1 MGRKWVDPDD
11 ISEAREKQVE
21 EKARVESGRG
31 GSGMVGS
38 VGVGS
43 VGGVSV
49 GAGWPVPGEVAEIE
63 SIHDFDTLV
72 QSAGKG

>member
-11 ISEAREKQVE
+11 LPEAPEKQVE
-21 EKARVESGRG
+21 EKARVVSGSG
-31 GSGMVGS
+31 GSVMVGS

-43 VGGVSV
+43 EGG
-49 GAGWPVPGEVAEIE
+49 GWGVPGEVAEIE

>member
-11 ISEAREKQVE
+11 LPQPSENQVE
-21 EKARVESGRG
+21 EKARVVSGR

-38 VGVGS
+38 VG
-43 VGGVSV
+43 
-49 GAGWPVPGEVAEIE
+49 GASPLAGEVTEIQ

-72 QSAGKG
+72 QSAGKA